1 MVREARFLPPAS
13 MSPDLVW
20 TVEPVDEHPEDE
32 ERPVGSLDHL
42 FRDMADSDWLEAR
55 DS

>member
-13 MSPDLVW
+13 ISPDLIRPD
-20 TVEPVDEHPEDE
+20 EPVDEHSEDE
-32 ERPVGSLDHL
+32 EFPAGSLDRL
-42 FRDMADSDWLEAR
+42 FRDVADSDWLDEM

>member
-20 TVEPVDEHPEDE
+20 TDEHVEEHPEDE
-32 ERPVGSLDHL
+32 ELPAGSLDRL
-42 FRDMADSDWLEAR
+42 VRDMADSDWRDER